1 MLLSARI
8 PPDPGLQPER
18 TALSWTRT
26 AAGLLLNAVLNL
38 RTAFVAE
45 STLLLAL
52 SLALLFAAASTFL
65 FGRYRHRQ
73 LMTGLRAGMEVPHA
87 APVATALSALL
98 ACATA
103 MLAILLSH
111 SH

>member
-38 RTAFVAE
+38 RAAFVAE
-45 STLLLAL
+45 SSMLLAL
-52 SLALLFAAASTFL
+52 SMTLLFAAASTFL
-65 FGRYRHRQ
+65 FGWYRHRQ
-73 LMTGLRAGMEVPHA
+73 LMMGVRAGMEIPHA
-87 APVATALSALL
+87 APVVTALSALL

-103 MLAILLSH
+103 ILAILLNH
-111 SH
+111 SR

>member
-1 MLLSARI
+1 MPLSARI
-8 PPDPGLQPER
+8 PADPGLQPER

-52 SLALLFAAASTFL
+52 SVSLLFASAATFL

-73 LMTGLRAGMEVPHA
+73 LMTGHKACMEVPHA
-87 APVATALSALL
+87 APVVIALSALF

-103 MLAILLSH
+103 MLAVFLNH
-111 SH
+111 SR